1 MRAPHW
7 DREIPR
13 LCTGRTG
20 RSTRAASWLEA
31 HARAWLGN
39 SQGAGDASAIR
50 HAAQA
55 ATIERRSE
63 EPGHWAARAECRIAC
78 RCSYATKQQQQGDR
92 VEPGLRKALFTPHP
106 ASRVE
111 RGHVPPALHVE
122 TSCRARRQSSYG
134 PKRCSGE
141 LVLFRRH
148 GGAGSWLPLDSAGSY
163 YGLVWFPHHTIPEK

>member
-1 MRAPHW
+1 MRSMAGLPIYRRDAAFAKRDARAPEARARVTR
-7 DREIPR
+7 DRLDRRRRSRIDR
-13 LCTGRTG
+13 TSAAGRTMAWA
-20 RSTRAASWLEA
+20 RSV
-31 HARAWLGN
+31 
-39 SQGAGDASAIR
+39 SA
-50 HAAQA
+50 
-55 ATIERRSE
+55 E
-63 EPGHWAARAECRIAC
+63 C

-92 VEPGLRKALFTPHP
+92 VGPGLRKALFTPHP
-106 ASRVE
+106 APRVE

-163 YGLVWFPHHTIPEK
+163 YGLVWFPQHTIPEKEILYA